1 MTQQPPP
8 DPGSY
13 PTGSPAPDPAPPPV
27 SPPPGSPPP
36 GTSPAVGWSPSKHA
50 ETTVSGL
57 SGLVYAD
64 VPNRVFALIV
74 DAIILGIGTAV
85 ITSLVYGIVG
95 SPVTFSLATGVVFN
109 AVPLLIGAVISLAI
123 SAAYYIYT
131 WTSLRASPGQR
142 LLGMQVGNFPDGA
155 PLTQNQAIRRWAVLF
170 APFSLGQVAYVA
182 PTIGPLVGL
191 LIVGYAVYLLYTT
204 AQSPTKQGFH
214 DKTANSVVVK
224 AARSV

>member
-1 MTQQPPP
+1 MGWAPSTQ
-8 DPGSY
+8 
-13 PTGSPAPDPAPPPV
+13 TG
-27 SPPPGSPPP
+27 
-36 GTSPAVGWSPSKHA
+36 
-50 ETTVSGL
+50 TTVSGL

-64 VPNRVFALIV
+64 VPNRIVALIV

>member
-13 PTGSPAPDPAPPPV
+13 PAGSPAPDPAPPPA
-27 SPPPGSPPP
+27 SQPAGSPPA

-95 SPVTFSLATGVVFN
+95 SPVTFNLTTGFVFN

-155 PLTQNQAIRRWAVLF
+155 PLTQNQAVRRWAVLF
-170 APFSLGQVAYVA
+170 APFSIGQVAYVA
-182 PTIGPLVGL
+182 PTIGLIVGL

-224 AARSV
+224 AVRSV

>member
-1 MTQQPPP
+1 
-8 DPGSY
+8 
-13 PTGSPAPDPAPPPV
+13 
-27 SPPPGSPPP
+27 
-36 GTSPAVGWSPSKHA
+36 VGWSPSKHA

-95 SPVTFSLATGVVFN
+95 SPVTLSLATGVVFN

>member
-13 PTGSPAPDPAPPPV
+13 PAGSPAPDPAPPPV
-27 SPPPGSPPP
+27 SPPPASQ
-36 GTSPAVGWSPSKHA
+36 PAVGWAPSTQTG
-50 ETTVSGL
+50 TTVSGL

-64 VPNRVFALIV
+64 VPNRVVALIV

-95 SPVTFSLATGVVFN
+95 SPVTFNLTTGFVFN

-131 WTSLRASPGQR
+131 WMSLRASPGQR